1 MTQRASLEG
10 ITVIDF
16 TSMMAGPIATRML
29 ADCGAQVIK
38 VEPLA
43 GDYMRYRA
51 PIREGRSSYYGQMN
65 SGKKSVAVDLKH
77 PEGRRIALGLIAR
90 ADVLVENYRPEVMT
104 GLGLGY
110 ATLSIEYPQ
119 LVYCSISGFG
129 QTGRRARDPAYA
141 PIIHAASGYDMAHMR
156 YNECLDRP
164 ATTGIFTAD
173 VISAI
178 YAFGAVQ
185 TALLHRERFGSGQN
199 VDVNLMDSMLNML
212 VYEMQEAQF
221 EVAQRRPLYQPLKA
235 ADGFVM
241 VAPVNQKNFEALAIT
256 VGHPEWNDDPRFATI
271 GGREHNWS
279 LLMQQVEEWSMQ
291 RSASECEAV
300 LMRAGVPCSR
310 YKTMRDLLAEPDMTE
325 RGTFEEIADGSGRFL
340 IPRQPFVFSDA
351 RVAAPPYVSDLGE
364 DTTPVL
370 RDMLGMTVQDIA
382 DLRLRHV
389 II

>member
-1 MTQRASLEG
+1 
-10 ITVIDF
+10 
-16 TSMMAGPIATRML
+16 
-29 ADCGAQVIK
+29 
-38 VEPLA
+38 
-43 GDYMRYRA
+43 
-51 PIREGRSSYYGQMN
+51 
-65 SGKKSVAVDLKH
+65 
-77 PEGRRIALGLIAR
+77 
-90 ADVLVENYRPEVMT
+90 
-104 GLGLGY
+104 
-110 ATLSIEYPQ
+110 
-119 LVYCSISGFG
+119 
-129 QTGRRARDPAYA
+129 
-141 PIIHAASGYDMAHMR
+141 
-156 YNECLDRP
+156 
-164 ATTGIFTAD
+164 
-173 VISAI
+173 
-178 YAFGAVQ
+178 
-185 TALLHRERFGSGQN
+185 
-199 VDVNLMDSMLNML
+199 
-212 VYEMQEAQF
+212 
-221 EVAQRRPLYQPLKA
+221 
-235 ADGFVM
+235 M